1 MTNDHNPAAL
11 NIGEIKSA
19 LTRRSFLRN
28 VAVTGIA
35 AEAGVGGDDRGGV
48 HAHGAHS
55 TSGHARR
62 PSRARLPAGRRGD
75 SNGP

>member
-28 VAVTGIA
+28 VAVTPGQVVFRNELIEPDMGQA
-35 AEAGVGGDDRGGV
+35 AGSHDVGPAYFHTGLIVGD
-48 HAHGAHS
+48 AAS
-55 TSGHARR
+55 S
-62 PSRARLPAGRRGD
+62 L
-75 SNGP
+75 

>member
-35 AEAGVGGDDRGGV
+35 AASAAGMPDMLRAQGQAAGSHDVGPAYFHTGLIVGD
-48 HAHGAHS
+48 AAS
-55 TSGHARR
+55 S
-62 PSRARLPAGRRGD
+62 L
-75 SNGP
+75 